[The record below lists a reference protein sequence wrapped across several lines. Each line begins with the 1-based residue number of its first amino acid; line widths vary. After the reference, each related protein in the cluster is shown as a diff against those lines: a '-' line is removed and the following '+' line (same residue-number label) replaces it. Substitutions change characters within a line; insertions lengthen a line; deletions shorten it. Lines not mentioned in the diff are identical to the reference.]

1 MFRFLAGVAQLVRAL
16 DCESG
21 GRGFEPHRSPH
32 FGHFGYNNNMAS
44 KLKKLKDLERQLTVS
59 VSVEDYE
66 SKYNTK
72 LTKIKSSAKLDGFRK
87 GNVPNDVLKQRYG
100 DSIHYEVLNELIQE
114 SYPLELRTQELKP
127 ASPPAINIESEDPT
141 KPISY
146 SAVFEVFPEVKPKLS
161 RWTSYEK
168 TAITLEDSDVDLA
181 ITDITERYCH
191 WHKADRAAQEKD
203 QVVIDFEGK
212 IEGEGFEGNQSKDF
226 KLVIGSKS
234 MIPGFEDHLLGK
246 SSGDSFAFKTHFPE
260 DYFKKDLAGKETEFF
275 ISLHEVQE
283 MHKAEINKELFETLA
298 MEGVEDE
305 AGFRAEILKRM
316 KGEIEQ
322 QEKSLTK
329 ESLYE
334 TLLKGNDFKVP
345 KATVDEQ
352 ADLMRK
358 DSLMRMGQ
366 TPENAADDLFPQ
378 EDFLE
383 NAEKRVRLDLL
394 FSALL
399 KKYELEVQES
409 DLETFIEE
417 EASKYKD
424 AEQFKT
430 WIQSQPQQL
439 DQYKMVILEN
449 LLIEKL
455 ESDLKS
461 KVKVIKFSELAN
473 K

>member
-1 MFRFLAGVAQLVRAL
+1 
-16 DCESG
+16 
-21 GRGFEPHRSPH
+21 
-32 FGHFGYNNNMAS
+32 MAS
-44 KLKKLKDLERQLTVS
+44 KLKKLKDLERKLTVS
-59 VSVEDYE
+59 VPVEDYE
-66 SKYNTK
+66 SKYSAK

-87 GNVPNDVLKQRYG
+87 GNVPDDVLKQRYG

-114 SYPLELRTQELKP
+114 SYPKELQAQELKP
-127 ASPPAINIESEDPT
+127 ASSPAIDILDEDAS
-141 KPISY
+141 KPVSY

-168 TAITLEDSDVDLA
+168 TEITLDDADIDLA
-181 ITDITERYCH
+181 INDISERYCH
-191 WHKADRAAQEKD
+191 WHKVERAATDKD
-203 QVVIDFEGK
+203 QVIIDFEGK
-212 IEGEGFEGNQSKDF
+212 IDGESFEGNESKDF
-226 KLVIGSKS
+226 KLILGSKS
-234 MIPGFEDHLLGK
+234 MIPGFEDNLMNK
-246 SSGDSFAFKTHFPE
+246 SAGDSFSFKTNFPE
-260 DYFKKDLAGKETEFF
+260 DYFKKDLANKETEFF
-275 ISLHEVQE
+275 ITLHEVQE
-283 MHKAEINKELFETLA
+283 MHKASIDKELFDTLA
-298 MEGVEDE
+298 MEGIEDE
-305 AGFRAEILKRM
+305 AGFRDEILKRM

-399 KKYELEVQES
+399 KKYALEVQEE
-409 DLETFIEE
+409 DINKFIEE